1 MSGDMK
7 DRKVTA
13 VIAIWW
19 YHRGETQRRVV
30 NYFFLIESLTFVI
43 FLRVEIDKRSLLGP
57 CVHLRSS

>member
-1 MSGDMK
+1 MVMSGDMK

-19 YHRGETQRRVV
+19 YHRGETQRRGV

-43 FLRVEIDKRSLLGP
+43 F
-57 CVHLRSS
+57 